1 MKRIF
6 YLLSFF
12 SVYIGY
18 GQINN
23 NLRKSAE
30 QGDARSQFFLGF
42 DYGRKGD
49 LRNAFYWFSKSAN
62 QEDADAQ
69 FFLALAYK
77 NGEGTEKSKEKAE
90 FWFKKS
96 AELGNAD
103 AQLYL
108 GMLYLENE
116 EDSKAIYWYK
126 KSAIQGNLVAQYLLA
141 ESYYSGD
148 GVKQDYDQVAFWC
161 SKAANQEIDE
171 NDEVERNILARSQY
185 RLSGLYIEGKGVN
198 FSKEK
203 GMYWL
208 RKSCENFYDKACE
221 TLNKLKK
228 MNNE

>member
-18 GQINN
+18 GQIND

-148 GVKQDYDQVAFWC
+148 SVKQDYDQVAFWC

-171 NDEVERNILARSQY
+171 NDEAERNILARSQY
-185 RLSGLYIEGKGVN
+185 RLAGLYIEGKGVN

>member
-1 MKRIF
+1 MLF
-6 YLLSFF
+6 T
-12 SVYIGY
+12 
-18 GQINN
+18 
-23 NLRKSAE
+23 
-30 QGDARSQFFLGF
+30 GF
-42 DYGRKGD
+42 
-49 LRNAFYWFSKSAN
+49 
-62 QEDADAQ
+62 AQ

>member
-18 GQINN
+18 GQIND

-62 QEDADAQ
+62 QED
-69 FFLALAYK
+69 
-77 NGEGTEKSKEKAE
+77 
-90 FWFKKS
+90 
-96 AELGNAD
+96 AD

>member
-6 YLLSFF
+6 YILCFL
-12 SVYIGY
+12 SVYIGQ
-18 GQINN
+18 GQINDS
-23 NLRKSAE
+23 LRKLAE

-42 DYGRKGD
+42 DYGRIGD
-49 LRNAFYWFSKSAN
+49 KKNAFYWFSKSAN
-62 QEDADAQ
+62 QQNADAQ
-69 FFLALAYK
+69 FFLARAYK

-96 AELGNAD
+96 AELGNAL
-103 AQLYL
+103 AQLQL
-108 GMLYLENE
+108 GMLYFENE
-116 EDSKAIYWYK
+116 EDSKAIYWYQ
-126 KSAIQGNLVAQYLLA
+126 KSAEQGNLTAQYLLA

-148 GVKQDYDQVAFWC
+148 GVEQDYAQVAFWC
-161 SKAANQEIDE
+161 SKAASQEIDE
-171 NDEVERNILARSQY
+171 NDEYERNILARSQY
-185 RLSGLYIEGKGVN
+185 RLSGLYIEGKGVD

-228 MNNE
+228 